1 MLRLAAERPVR
12 PPAVRDDRNTPR
24 PARDAAETRRREK
37 AHSHGGRR
45 ATGRRGG
52 PGHQPGDTPMRFP
65 SPRTLSYAAATAF
78 ALSLAVPAFAAE
90 PQGSLE
96 PAPQAG
102 ADKAAPAPKGDAGSQ
117 AVTYQGSVYPLGD
130 TDGYNVLLVGGS
142 GTAFTIGLYNFTPGL
157 DPAMIIKGAGKT
169 FVVNKTGVNGNEFY
183 RVLVRGTVKARVTVG
198 AWHGST
204 VGNYVLKVTP

>member
-1 MLRLAAERPVR
+1 
-12 PPAVRDDRNTPR
+12 
-24 PARDAAETRRREK
+24 
-37 AHSHGGRR
+37 
-45 ATGRRGG
+45 
-52 PGHQPGDTPMRFP
+52 MRFP

-117 AVTYQGSVYPLGD
+117 AVTYQGSVYPRGD

-142 GTAFTIGLYNFTPGL
+142 GTYFTFGLYNFTAGF
-157 DPAMIIKGAGKT
+157 DPAMVIRGAGRSF
-169 FVVNKTGVNGNEFY
+169 FVNRSGPNGSEFY

-198 AWHGST
+198 AWHGGT
-204 VGNYVLKVTP
+204 VGNYVLKVAP

>member
-37 AHSHGGRR
+37 AHSRGGRR

-65 SPRTLSYAAATAF
+65 SPRTLSYAAATAL

-117 AVTYQGSVYPLGD
+117 AAPSQAPVSPLGD
-130 TDGYNVLLVGGS
+130 PAGYNVLRVGGS
-142 GTAFTIGLYNFTPGL
+142 GTFSPIGLYTSTAGFT
-157 DPAMIIKGAGKT
+157 PAMIIRGAGKT
-169 FVVNKTGVNGNEFY
+169 FVVNKTG
-183 RVLVRGTVKARVTVG
+183 
-198 AWHGST
+198 
-204 VGNYVLKVTP
+204 P